1 MGLFVRASLFLF
13 TFFRKRPIIS
23 LAIIGVLLCFAFI
36 RMYTAEFGTDLISYI
51 PKDAKL
57 TKAYLEALSHAGGER
72 NCYIIL
78 EGNVLRGTE
87 LIEEIT
93 GALQK
98 IPEID
103 DVQYRVNKDVK
114 DFYLNMVKSR
124 LPLYLDTEGF
134 EAFFKRLT
142 PDGME
147 EAIKRT
153 QLRLMMPGGG
163 EIGRIDPLG
172 LTDFIRPFPNTEGF
186 VDTTSGYYMLQ
197 GGRGLILIATVKGDA
212 RDLSFD
218 KKLLDGIDAVMKRH
232 IQKTDNISVTITGS
246 HAITY
251 YEATQMKREMIRNI
265 AMSLILVGAVVIFF
279 FRDIRVM
286 GYAFLPVFI
295 SIFISLSLG
304 SLVLGSLTEAAG
316 GFGAMLVG
324 LGVDLPIVLYVRN
337 LFLRNIEISIIETS
351 SGIWAGA
358 LTTWATFLPMAISH
372 FKGIQELGILTSTG
386 IVLCAV
392 VLFSIVAGMMRPG
405 KHTVT
410 PLNLAPLSHMLLRS
424 GFKVFIILFLSITV
438 LFSLWTIKDMRFSVD
453 LRELGS
459 EKNPARIALGNII
472 KEDKRVFL
480 VGDTR
485 NLEDAMR
492 NADTIERQLRTAG
505 IHDITSMN
513 TFVPPLEKQL
523 MILDKLKTIKKDE
536 VVRNFIEIAK
546 KAGFSSSFIHDYA
559 KGLGE
564 MLSIKEPLR
573 YEEIEK
579 IGILKERFLWSNEDN
594 PPSPPFSKGGL
605 GGFSEENGLRFL
617 IVVNNVEA
625 EKIPSME
632 GITITSRELIKKELT
647 NFLMT
652 DALKI
657 TFIGFVLVNL
667 ILFIVLRRPA
677 DIIFVQLPILIG
689 ILCTGALLTLMGR
702 SIHIMSALSG
712 VMLFG
717 MGTDYAIHFVHHIR
731 RGGDLHSVFS
741 QTGSALILCALTTM
755 CGFGTLY
762 FSSYKGLSDMGLAI
776 TVGTLLNLIFT
787 FLFVPLFK
795 AVSFSSPTEM
805 EDTTTKAF
813 LK

>member
-1 MGLFVRASLFLF
+1 MGLFVRASLSLF
-13 TFFRKRPIIS
+13 TFFRKRPIIL
-23 LAIIGVLLCFAFI
+23 LAIIGVLLCFAFVRI
-36 RMYTAEFGTDLISYI
+36 YITEFGTDLISYI

-78 EGNVLRGTE
+78 EGNVLRGAE

-103 DVQYRVNKDVK
+103 DVQYKVNKDVK
-114 DFYLNMVKSR
+114 DFYLNMIKSR
-124 LPLYLDTEGF
+124 LPLYLDSKEF

-142 PDGME
+142 PDGMA
-147 EAIKRT
+147 EAIRRT

-163 EIGRIDPLG
+163 EISRIDPLG
-172 LTDFIRPFPNTEGF
+172 LTDFIRPFSDTEGF

-218 KKLLDGIDAVMKRH
+218 KKLLDGVDAVMKKH

-265 AMSLILVGAVVIFF
+265 IMSLILVGAVVIFF

-295 SIFISLSLG
+295 SIFIALSFG

-372 FKGIQELGILTSTG
+372 FRGIQELGILTSTG

-392 VLFSIVAGMMRPG
+392 VLFSLVAGIMKPG
-405 KHTVT
+405 KYAS
-410 PLNLAPLSHMLLRS
+410 APFHLSALSHMVSRR
-424 GFKVFIILFLSITV
+424 GAKGFIILFLFITV
-438 LFSLWTIKDMRFSVD
+438 SLSLWAIKDMKFSVD

-472 KEDKRVFL
+472 KEDKRVFII
-480 VGDTR
+480 GDAG
-485 NLEDAMR
+485 NHENAMR
-492 NADTIERQLRTAG
+492 NADTIERQLRTVG

-513 TFVPPLEKQL
+513 TFVPPFENQL
-523 MILDKLKTIKKDE
+523 MILDKLKTIKKDK
-536 VVRNFIEIAK
+536 VVSNFIEIAK
-546 KAGFSSSFIHDYA
+546 KAGFSNNFIHDYA
-559 KGLGE
+559 TGLRE

-579 IGILKERFLWSNEDN
+579 IGIFKERFLWNN
-594 PPSPPFSKGGL
+594 QKRT
-605 GGFSEENGLRFL
+605 RFL
-617 IVVNNVEA
+617 MVVNNVDE
-625 EKIPSME
+625 EKIPVME

-647 NFLMT
+647 NFLRT

-657 TFIGFVLVNL
+657 TFIGFALVNVV
-667 ILFIVLRRPA
+667 LFFVLRRPV

-702 SIHIMSALSG
+702 SIHIMSALTG

-717 MGTDYAIHFVHHIR
+717 MGTDYAIHFVHHVR

-755 CGFGTLY
+755 CGFGSLY
-762 FSSYKGLSDMGLAI
+762 FSSYRGLSDMGLAI

-787 FLFVPLFK
+787 FLFAPFFRT
-795 AVSFSSPTEM
+795 ASFSSLTESV
-805 EDTTTKAF
+805 DQK
-813 LK
+813 KVG